1 MRKDLQKYLI
11 PPFIYILSVFL
22 LIFYSNIILA
32 LIWLTSMLLCLVGV
46 VRLLIKKMDFSSKF
60 LPLILLLIPVYDT
73 VFGLNNTLNEAI
85 KGRIVL
91 SAIDKSFA
99 TTKAIIVR
107 EKEDELTGEFD
118 FSVAGFGELEMAQVR
133 VANDS
138 TLVFTLLK
146 RDYSE
151 KLILHRKTQTLR
163 NEKTNTTYRIL
174 TNQLLK

>member
-1 MRKDLQKYLI
+1 M
-11 PPFIYILSVFL
+11 
-22 LIFYSNIILA
+22 
-32 LIWLTSMLLCLVGV
+32 
-46 VRLLIKKMDFSSKF
+46 
-60 LPLILLLIPVYDT
+60 LLLIPVYDM

-99 TTKAIIVR
+99 TTKAITVR